1 MPRQHSSPVPKDESA
16 EPREESSHW
25 TGHTATTATLF
36 VCVYI
41 LSGES
46 ALEDMT
52 HYVYVYMFGCPVNHT
67 FKPANPN
74 LLKKYYLCGFSGS
87 EGLSND
93 QTTPSIQNIA
103 SKFFGGLIKLFCDFF
118 QKKCDKTT
126 NF

>member
-25 TGHTATTATLF
+25 TGHTATTTTLF

-46 ALEDMT
+46 DMT

-67 FKPANPN
+67 FEPANPTV
-74 LLKKYYLCGFSGS
+74 LKKNFHIVCGGS
-87 EGLSND
+87 
-93 QTTPSIQNIA
+93 
-103 SKFFGGLIKLFCDFF
+103 
-118 QKKCDKTT
+118 
-126 NF
+126 